1 MNQLNPQQL
10 AAVTHGSGPLLIIAG
25 AGTGKTTVIVER
37 IKWLIAEGLAQP
49 SEILGLTFT
58 EKASLEMQTRLDEV
72 MPLGYTRMWIMTF
85 HGFCESLLREH
96 ALDIGLDPQFKV
108 LTQIDSVALL
118 KKHFFEFELDYYRP
132 LGNPHKFLNAITTFF
147 SRLCDEDVSPLEFSK
162 WAKGQEE
169 QKYQELAKL
178 RLQFQKIKEEKGVL
192 DFGDLISY
200 TLHLLE
206 KRPKILET
214 YRQKFKYVLVDEFQ
228 DTNFAQ
234 IKLIKLLLNK
244 NQNITVVA
252 DDDQAIYQWRG
263 AATGN
268 VVAFQKSFPKIKLV
282 TLNQNYRSTQII
294 LDHAHQLISFN
305 NPDRLE
311 IAAGIDKKL
320 ISQDKKAWP
329 AIEVLSAQTA
339 SAEAELIA
347 QKIAE
352 ILDIGNLTL
361 KDFAILVRANNHAE
375 PFIKSLENLGVPAQ
389 FLGPGKLFLQPEI
402 KDLLALLRLINDPGD
417 NTACY
422 RVLKMTYWQI
432 PGTELTQI
440 LASSARN
447 EVLKSAQESKDKAV
461 INFIN
466 LYQRALENIHV
477 KSPGETLYVFLE
489 ESGMLKD
496 MLDYKLPISET
507 QAKNISKFFNKIKQF
522 ETENPDTSLSGLL
535 EWIDLSLELGESP
548 AAVLDSDWS
557 LNDAVNILTYHSA
570 KGLEF
575 PVVFMVNL
583 VTGRFPS
590 LNRKDPIEVPVELI
604 KEISPVGDPH
614 IQEERRLFY
623 VGMTRAKN
631 QLFFSLAQSYGEGI
645 REKKPSPFIFEA
657 LGKDVNISPV
667 DNHLSKTE
675 HRVPSTEHQLK
686 NKVTYITYSQI
697 QTFLDCPL
705 HYKAKYILHLPT
717 PPSAASSFGN
727 AIHATLN
734 TFFKDPKADILKTF
748 KSHWK
753 NEGFENKK
761 HEELYFQKGEQYLT
775 KFISQNPPPYPN
787 TIKLE
792 ESFKFFLGDL
802 TVSGKI
808 DRVDTLPDGKIEIID
823 YKTSPKMLT
832 PKEAATDLQ
841 LSIYALA
848 ATKLQEKPFAKKPED
863 IILSL
868 YYLDTQTKITTTR
881 TQQQLDDAEKQILD
895 YVSQIESSDFKCS
908 GSFICQKCDFASLCD
923 TIATS

>member
-1 MNQLNPQQL
+1 MDTHLNSQQL
-10 AAVTHGSGPLLIIAG
+10 EAIQHKSGPLLIIAG

-37 IKWLIAEGLAQP
+37 IKWLISKGHASPQ
-49 SEILGLTFT
+49 EILGLTFT

-85 HGFCESLLREH
+85 HGFCESLLREN

-118 KKHFFEFELDYYRP
+118 KKHFFEFDLDYYRP

-147 SRLCDEDVSPLEFSK
+147 SRLCDEDVSPLEFTK
-162 WAKGQEE
+162 WAANQED

-214 YRQKFKYVLVDEFQ
+214 YRQKFKYILVDEFQ

-234 IKLIKLLLNK
+234 IKLIKLLLDAG
-244 NQNITVVA
+244 QNITVVA

-282 TLNQNYRSTQII
+282 TLNQNYRSTQTI
-294 LDHAHQLISFN
+294 LDNAHQLISFN

-320 ISQDKKAWP
+320 ISQDKKAGP

-339 SAEAELIA
+339 SAEAEIVA
-347 QKIAE
+347 AKI
-352 ILDIGNLTL
+352 IDLNISFKDI
-361 KDFAILVRANNHAE
+361 AILVRANNHAE
-375 PFIKSLENLGVPAQ
+375 LFIKSLENLGVPAQ

-402 KDLLALLRLINDPGD
+402 KDLLALLRLINDPND

-422 RVLKMTYWQI
+422 RVLKMSYWQI

-440 LASSARN
+440 LAGSPAST
-447 EVLKSAQESKDKAV
+447 VLKSAQDSHDKTV
-461 INFIN
+461 VRFVN
-466 LYQRALENIHV
+466 LYQHALENIHV

-604 KEISPVGDPH
+604 KEISPAGDPH

-631 QLFFSLAQSYGEGI
+631 QLFF
-645 REKKPSPFIFEA
+645 
-657 LGKDVNISPV
+657 
-667 DNHLSKTE
+667 
-675 HRVPSTEHQLK
+675 
-686 NKVTYITYSQI
+686 
-697 QTFLDCPL
+697 
-705 HYKAKYILHLPT
+705 
-717 PPSAASSFGN
+717 
-727 AIHATLN
+727 
-734 TFFKDPKADILKTF
+734 
-748 KSHWK
+748 
-753 NEGFENKK
+753 
-761 HEELYFQKGEQYLT
+761 
-775 KFISQNPPPYPN
+775 
-787 TIKLE
+787 
-792 ESFKFFLGDL
+792 
-802 TVSGKI
+802 
-808 DRVDTLPDGKIEIID
+808 
-823 YKTSPKMLT
+823 
-832 PKEAATDLQ
+832 
-841 LSIYALA
+841 
-848 ATKLQEKPFAKKPED
+848 
-863 IILSL
+863 
-868 YYLDTQTKITTTR
+868 
-881 TQQQLDDAEKQILD
+881 
-895 YVSQIESSDFKCS
+895 
-908 GSFICQKCDFASLCD
+908 
-923 TIATS
+923 

>member
-1 MNQLNPQQL
+1 MDTHLNSQQL
-10 AAVTHGSGPLLIIAG
+10 EAIQHKSGPLLIIAG

-37 IKWLIAEGLAQP
+37 IKWLISKGHASPQ
-49 SEILGLTFT
+49 EILGLTFT

-85 HGFCESLLREH
+85 HGFCESLLREN

-118 KKHFFEFELDYYRP
+118 KKHFFEFDLDYYRP

-147 SRLCDEDVSPLEFSK
+147 SRLCDEDVSPLEFTK
-162 WAKGQEE
+162 WAANQED

-214 YRQKFKYVLVDEFQ
+214 YRQKFKYILVDEFQ

-234 IKLIKLLLNK
+234 IKLIKLLLDAG
-244 NQNITVVA
+244 QNITVVA

-282 TLNQNYRSTQII
+282 TLNQNYRSTQTI
-294 LDHAHQLISFN
+294 LDNAHQLISFN

-320 ISQDKKAWP
+320 ISQDKKAGP

-339 SAEAELIA
+339 SAEAEIVA
-347 QKIAE
+347 AKI
-352 ILDIGNLTL
+352 IDLNISFKDI
-361 KDFAILVRANNHAE
+361 AILVRANNHAE
-375 PFIKSLENLGVPAQ
+375 LFIKSLENLGVPAQ

-402 KDLLALLRLINDPGD
+402 KDLLALLRLINDPND

-422 RVLKMTYWQI
+422 RVLKMSYWQI

-440 LASSARN
+440 LAGSPAST
-447 EVLKSAQESKDKAV
+447 VLKSAQDSHDKTV
-461 INFIN
+461 VRFVN
-466 LYQRALENIHV
+466 LYQHALENIHV

-604 KEISPVGDPH
+604 KEISPAGDPH

-645 REKKPSPFIFEA
+645 REKKPSPFIAEA
-657 LGKDVNISPV
+657 LGVHSSEFMVHGETQKIIPSPKKLSM
-667 DNHLSKTE
+667 NHEPTN
-675 HRVPSTEHQLK
+675 QLTI
-686 NKVTYITYSQI
+686 NYITYSQI

-705 HYKAKYILHLPT
+705 HYKAKYVLHLPT

-727 AIHATLN
+727 TIHATLN
-734 TFFKDPKADILKTF
+734 TFFKDPKKDILQTF
-748 KSHWK
+748 KSLWK

-775 KFISQNPPPYPN
+775 KFIFQNPSPYPN

-808 DRVDTLPDGKIEIID
+808 DRVDILPDGKIEIID

-868 YYLDTQTKITTTR
+868 YYLDTQTKVTTTR
-881 TQQQLDDAEKQILD
+881 TQEQLDDAEKQILE

-923 TIATS
+923 TTV